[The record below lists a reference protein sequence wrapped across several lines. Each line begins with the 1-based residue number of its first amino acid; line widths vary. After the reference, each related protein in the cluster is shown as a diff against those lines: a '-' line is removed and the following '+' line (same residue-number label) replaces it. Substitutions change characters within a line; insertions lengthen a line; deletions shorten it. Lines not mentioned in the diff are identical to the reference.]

1 MATQAKPYGKPAS
14 EIPDSFYT
22 ERDVIRIANA
32 SRASLNRWD
41 KKGIF
46 PSRIKIGENSIR
58 YKKSEVDE
66 WIADPQAWVEKH
78 ASCRA
83 A

>member
-1 MATQAKPYGKPAS
+1 MAAQAKPYGKPVVT
-14 EIPDSFYT
+14 IPDSFYT
-22 ERDVIRIANA
+22 ERETMAIANV
-32 SRASLNRWD
+32 SRNSLIRWN

-46 PSRIKIGENSIR
+46 PSRIKIGVHSIR

-66 WIADPQAWVEKH
+66 WLVNPQAWVERH
-78 ASCRA
+78 APIEA

>member
-1 MATQAKPYGKPAS
+1 MATQAKPYSKPAV
-14 EIPDSFYT
+14 EIPDSLYT
-22 ERDVIRIANA
+22 EREIMSIANV
-32 SRASLNRWD
+32 SRTSLVRWD

-46 PSRIKIGENSIR
+46 PSRIKIGEHSIR

-66 WIADPQAWVEKH
+66 WLVNPQAWVEKH
-78 ASCRA
+78 APIEA